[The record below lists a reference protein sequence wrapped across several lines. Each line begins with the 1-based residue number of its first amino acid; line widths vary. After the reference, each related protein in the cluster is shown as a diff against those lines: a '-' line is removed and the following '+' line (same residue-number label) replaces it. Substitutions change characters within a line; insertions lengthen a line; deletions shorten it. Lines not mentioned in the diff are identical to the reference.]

1 VVNLFD
7 TPAKAEGYAK
17 ARPPLHAR
25 IVERIGLR
33 AATALD
39 VGCGAG
45 LSTAP
50 LLRNSPNVFG
60 IDPFPAMVKWA
71 NRIAPAHFA
80 AARAESLPFRDA
92 TFDLITAAGSL
103 NYTDPTLAFPELRR
117 VLKQNG
123 ALAVYDFSQSDFPY
137 ERPPDG
143 SIKLN
148 PAILSELAV
157 GFRIERAE
165 ALDLPVTMTHEQYVA
180 YLATEVNVPNPPH
193 RAEWRL
199 IFRGYLAFLRVSSVF
214 SASPR

>member
-25 IVERIGLR
+25 IVERIGIR

-50 LLRNSPNVFG
+50 LLRTSARVLAV
-60 IDPFPAMVKWA
+60 DPFPAMVQWGP
-71 NRIAPAHFA
+71 RIAPGAHFL
-80 AARAESLPFRDA
+80 AARAESLPFPNA

-103 NYTDPTLAFPELRR
+103 NYTDPARAFPELRR
-117 VLKQNG
+117 VLKPEG
-123 ALAVYDFSQSDFPY
+123 TLVVYDFSLLDFPY
-137 ERPPDG
+137 DRPPDG
-143 SIKLN
+143 ATKLD
-148 PAILSELAV
+148 PATLSHLAA
-157 GFRIERAE
+157 GFHLTRSEV
-165 ALDLPVTMTHEQYVA
+165 LDLPLTMTHEQY
-180 YLATEVNVPNPPH
+180 LAFLKTEVTVPEPPH
-193 RAEWRL
+193 RSVWNL
-199 IFRGYLAFLRVSSVF
+199 NFRGYLAVLRVA